1 MQILTDLCWGGK
13 KASTDLCAELIELNC
28 VQYPWVFWLIFLDLL
43 LYLLSPESAP

>member
-28 VQYPWVFWLIFLDLL
+28 SVQYPWVFLAHLL
-43 LYLLSPESAP
+43 GFTFVFVVC